1 MDKNLQ
7 KYYLIMILICIYNY
21 CCKKYNFG
29 DYNVEKIYKD
39 PAQVYDLIGIGLGP
53 FNLGLAALAD
63 DVSGLNTLFIE
74 QASEFNW
81 HPGLMLDNATLQVPF
96 LADLVSLADPTSQ
109 YSFFNYL
116 HNQNRLYK
124 FYFYENFFI
133 LRKEYNHY
141 CQWVASQLQNIRFAT
156 KVVNISIS
164 NEEDD
169 GKIYHL
175 EIHSLETN
183 TSEILKT
190 RHIALGIGTKPYI
203 PSSLVTS
210 SNLPVYHSADFI
222 SYASEI
228 SDKNN
233 ICVVGSGQSA
243 GEVVLELLNRNSA
256 KENKQKIYW
265 ITRSNGFFPMEYSKL
280 GLEHFSP
287 DYMGYFYTLPENTRR
302 ELIGCQ
308 DMMYKGISKQTIADI
323 FDSLYRLT
331 IANNPQPLTM
341 LANTSLDSVSNTS
354 NDQQLTLNV
363 HNCLSQTKFQL
374 EVDALILA
382 TGYRTADLS
391 IMSPLDGLLEKDSKQ
406 NYALNADFSLKIN
419 KSDIGKIFMQNNSL
433 YSHGVGSPDLGLG
446 AYRNSVI
453 INTICNRTVYKTAK
467 KNVFQSFG
475 AINEFSS

>member
-1 MDKNLQ
+1 
-7 KYYLIMILICIYNY
+7 
-21 CCKKYNFG
+21 
-29 DYNVEKIYKD
+29 
-39 PAQVYDLIGIGLGP
+39 
-53 FNLGLAALAD
+53 
-63 DVSGLNTLFIE
+63 
-74 QASEFNW
+74 
-81 HPGLMLDNATLQVPF
+81 MLDNATLQVPF
-96 LADLVSLADPTSQ
+96 LADLVSLADPTSR

-141 CQWVASQLQNIRFAT
+141 CQWVASQLQNICFAT

-164 NEEDD
+164 NEESCD
-169 GKIYHL
+169 KKVYHL
-175 EIHSLETN
+175 KINNLETG
-183 TSEILKT
+183 TSEILKA

-203 PSSLVTS
+203 PSSLVIPR
-210 SNLPVYHSADFI
+210 NLPVYHSANFV

-228 SDKNN
+228 SNKNN

-243 GEVVLELLNRNSA
+243 GEIVLELLNRNSA
-256 KENKQKIYW
+256 KENKQQIYW

-331 IANNPQPLTM
+331 IADNPQPLTM
-341 LANTSLDSVSNTS
+341 LANTSLDSVSKAS
-354 NDQQLTLNV
+354 NSEDLILDV

-391 IMSPLDGLLEKDSKQ
+391 IMSPLDGLLEKDSRQ

-419 KSDIGKIFMQNNSL
+419 EADIGKIFMQNNSL

-467 KNVFQSFG
+467 KNVFQNFG
-475 AINEFSS
+475 AIK